1 MDQHMLV
8 FLAVAERQSFSR
20 AAEEL
25 HMTQPAVS
33 QYIQA
38 LERDVRAKL
47 LERSNKYV
55 RLTKAG
61 EIVYHHA
68 KEIVGLYTRMQNL
81 VEDLQHTA
89 SGLLSIGASYTYGE
103 YVLPHMIAYLRE
115 HYPLIRPMIT
125 IHNTKEIA
133 EMVVSHQLDVG
144 IIEGV
149 YRPEKERVLVEA
161 FARDVMYVVVP
172 AQHRFAG
179 RKEVDAAELC
189 DEIWIVREQGSGT
202 REVTER
208 FFRTLPRM
216 PENLMEFGS
225 TQIIKESVEAGLGIT
240 LLSDWA
246 IRKELQLGTLFM
258 LNVTGVPPVTRH
270 FSCVTQSTPFQ
281 TKALEV
287 FLQILRGNEVFPTM
301 RVKEGSADFGTF
313 PEE

>member
-1 MDQHMLV
+1 MEHQLLV
-8 FLAVAERQSFSR
+8 FITVVERQNFSR

-38 LERDVRAKL
+38 LERTVRAKL

-68 KEIVGLYTRMQNL
+68 REIVGLYTRMQNL

-103 YVLPHMIAYLRE
+103 YVLPHRIALLRANYPMITPA
-115 HYPLIRPMIT
+115 IT

-133 EMVVSHQLDVG
+133 RMVVSHQLDVG
-144 IIEGV
+144 IIEGE
-149 YRPEKERVLVEA
+149 YKPENEKVTVES
-161 FARDVMYVVVP
+161 FAEDVMHVVVP

-179 RKEVDAAELC
+179 RTEVDAADLC
-189 DEIWIVREQGSGT
+189 DEIWIVRETGSGT

-208 FFRTLPRM
+208 FFRMLPRM
-216 PENLMEFGS
+216 PLNLMEFGS
-225 TQIIKESVEAGLGIT
+225 TQIIKESVEAGLGIS

-246 IRKELQLGTLFM
+246 IRKELVLGTLYK
-258 LNVTGVPPVTRH
+258 LNVAGVPPVTRH
-270 FSCVTQSTPFQ
+270 FSLVTQSTPFQ

-287 FLQILRGNEVFPTM
+287 FLQILRRNEAFST
-301 RVKEGSADFGTF
+301 
-313 PEE
+313 